1 MFKKLENSIREIL
14 IYVLYIYHMKDGL
27 NVILVFVFYT
37 FDNRGHC
44 MKIKMLPLRGWI
56 IFTEYLIVYCHS
68 GNVEQHSLA

>member
-44 MKIKMLPLRGWI
+44 MKIKMLPLRG
-56 IFTEYLIVYCHS
+56 
-68 GNVEQHSLA
+68 